1 MVIDSVTCLSNKQLR
16 EAIKD
21 IERGKICSEE
31 VVFLKKSIDLLNL
44 RLDNQQHIISVL
56 NQKSSLQDSI
66 INIHSKNEGIN
77 NTIISNKDKI
87 IRIYEKKLGWN
98 KAQKY
103 IYAAGGFIL
112 AIILV
117 K

>member
-1 MVIDSVTCLSNKQLR
+1 
-16 EAIKD
+16 
-21 IERGKICSEE
+21 
-31 VVFLKKSIDLLNL
+31 
-44 RLDNQQHIISVL
+44 L